1 MGDAALAI
9 MAKLPAVGQ
18 AKSRLS
24 PVLTPSDAAALY
36 EALLLDTIELAG
48 GLEGVQLAIG
58 ITPSDAV
65 DYFRHISPSN
75 TVLIPVDGADIGDC
89 LKQALGQLLA
99 DDYARALA
107 LNSDG
112 PTLPVT
118 ILRQACAELENREI
132 DVVLGPNEDG
142 GYYLIGIKQPHPEL
156 FEGISWSTSQVTSQ
170 TLTKAETLGLEVAQ
184 LPPWYDVDT
193 PAELD
198 RLRAE
203 LPTLPDTSLRHTRR
217 FLDGSG
223 RTETPGTDS
232 GSV

>member
-1 MGDAALAI
+1 MENAALVI
-9 MAKLPAVGQ
+9 MAKRPAVGR
-18 AKSRLS
+18 AKSRLN
-24 PVLTPSDAAALY
+24 PALTPSEAAALY
-36 EALLLDTIELAG
+36 EALLLDTIELVK
-48 GLEGVQLAIG
+48 GLEDVQLAIA
-58 ITPSDAV
+58 ITPPSAI
-65 DYFRHISPSN
+65 DYFRRISPPK
-75 TVLIPVDGADIGDC
+75 TVLLPVAGADIGDC
-89 LKQALGQLLA
+89 LNQALGRLLA
-99 DDYARALA
+99 DGYARALA

-112 PTLPVT
+112 PTLPIA
-118 ILRQACAELENREI
+118 ILRQGCAELDKREI

-184 LPPWYDVDT
+184 LPRWYDVDT

-203 LPTLPDTSLRHTRR
+203 LATLPDTSLRHTRR
-217 FLDGSG
+217 FLDASG